1 MLVKLAARGG
11 ASLPE
16 IMFWRQAV
24 PLPLLLGWLWS
35 RGSLGSLATRRLR
48 SHAGRAMS
56 GMVGMMA
63 NFGASILLPL
73 AVATI
78 FNFTTP
84 LFAVILSTLVLG
96 EKAGRWRWLA
106 VLLGFAGVLVLARP
120 GAMPI
125 SSLGAAAGLLS
136 GLMVAIISIQI
147 RDLGRTEPTQ
157 ATVFYFSLF
166 GTLVVAPI
174 LPFVIV
180 HHSTLQW
187 LELIGI
193 GMVGTVGHLLLPAAW
208 RYGTVASVVVL
219 DYTVPIWTTLYGWK
233 IFHQVPP
240 ANTWLGAPLI
250 VAAGLVITLREHR
263 QRRAEREA
271 VNEGLVS

>member
-1 MLVKLAARGG
+1 
-11 ASLPE
+11 
-16 IMFWRQAV
+16 
-24 PLPLLLGWLWS
+24 
-35 RGSLGSLATRRLR
+35 
-48 SHAGRAMS
+48 
-56 GMVGMMA
+56 
-63 NFGASILLPL
+63 
-73 AVATI
+73 
-78 FNFTTP
+78 
-84 LFAVILSTLVLG
+84 
-96 EKAGRWRWLA
+96 
-106 VLLGFAGVLVLARP
+106 
-120 GAMPI
+120 
-125 SSLGAAAGLLS
+125 
-136 GLMVAIISIQI
+136 MVANISIQI

-193 GMVGTVGHLLLPAAW
+193 GMVGTVGQLLLTAAL
-208 RYGTVASVVVL
+208 RYGTVASVVVM
-219 DYTVPIWTTLYGWK
+219 DYTVLIWTTLYGWK